1 MKQKYAITKDE
12 NSGQMTIQEF
22 AELDKD
28 AFSLVCE
35 ETYNTEKTKAA
46 LARGKEPLI
55 DFLRTPN
62 LYPVSE
68 YADKIADSVS
78 TLFNQ
83 ADQNAVE
90 IEFDDIEALKDEKAG
105 AESESPDGTDG
116 SDESVAIDDL
126 LSEDPDEE
134 EEDEGVEPKE
144 KQAKDETESGV
155 DDSLGEED
163 PLDVFDEDEEE
174 DKNS

>member
-1 MKQKYAITKDE
+1 MKQKYSITKDE
-12 NSGQMTIQEF
+12 NTGQMTIQEF

-35 ETYNTEKTKAA
+35 ETYNTEKIKAA

-83 ADQNAVE
+83 SDQDAVE

-105 AESESPDGTDG
+105 AEGQSLDE
-116 SDESVAIDDL
+116 SDESLAIDDL
-126 LSEDPDEE
+126 LSEDLDEE
-134 EEDEGVEPKE
+134 KEDEGGEPEE
-144 KQAKDETESGV
+144 KKAKDDTESGI
-155 DDSLGEED
+155 DDSFSDED
-163 PLDVFDEDEEE
+163 PLDVFDEDEDES
-174 DKNS
+174 KSQ